1 MADKAKKRE
10 EASALAHQKELDEIK
25 ARQIALDTERRTREK
40 ILADEK
46 ERQKREKEKQA
57 AEIADQ

>member
-10 EASALAHQKELDEIK
+10 EALALAHQKELDEIK
-25 ARQIALDTERRTREK
+25 ARQIALDTERIAREK
-40 ILADEK
+40 VLADEK